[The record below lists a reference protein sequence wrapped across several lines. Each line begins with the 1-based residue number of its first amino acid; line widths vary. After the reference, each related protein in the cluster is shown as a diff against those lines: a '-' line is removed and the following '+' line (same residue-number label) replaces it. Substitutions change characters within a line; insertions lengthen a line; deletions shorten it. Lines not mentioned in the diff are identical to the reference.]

1 MRAIVV
7 DDEQI
12 MLKRF
17 ERLSKDIKDL
27 HIACTFESAADA
39 LLYAADNPVDIA
51 FIDIELP
58 VMNGIDLA
66 MRLRE
71 IRSDILIVFVTAYD
85 DYVWQ
90 FNRVGGDYYIL
101 KPYTKETL
109 DMAMDKIRLM
119 ARRQQKRL
127 YIQTFG
133 RFVVKEGDRPLPLTG
148 KAKEIL
154 ALVVTRRGKE
164 ISNEEIYSTIWE
176 GREYNNEQMSV
187 FYNALGRLR
196 RLLKKEGCE
205 NLLITT
211 PHGQMINT
219 DMFDCDYYAWQ
230 DGNMGERDLFDGE
243 FMSEYSWGE
252 YILATIAD
260 KEGE

>member
-12 MLKRF
+12 MLRRF
-17 ERLSKDIKDL
+17 ERLSRDIKDL
-27 HIACTFESAADA
+27 NIVGTFETASDA
-39 LLYAADNPVDIA
+39 IGYALENPVDLA
-51 FIDIELP
+51 FIDVELP
-58 VMNGIDLA
+58 VINGIDLA
-66 MRLRE
+66 LRLRI
-71 IRSDILIVFVTAYD
+71 IRDDILIVFVTAHD
-85 DYVWQ
+85 EYVWQ
-90 FNRVGGDYYIL
+90 FNRIGGDYYIL

-109 DMAMDKIRLM
+109 EMMMDKIRLI
-119 ARRQQKRL
+119 ARRQEKRL

-133 RFVVKEGDRPLPLTG
+133 RFVVKEGDRVIPLTG

-154 ALVVTRRGKE
+154 ALIVTRRGKE

-176 GREYNNEQMSV
+176 GRSYSNEQMSV

-196 RLLKKEGCE
+196 RALKKEGCE
-205 NLLITT
+205 QLLISTAR
-211 PHGQMINT
+211 GQMINT

-230 DGNMGERDLFDGE
+230 DGNMGERDKFEGE

-252 YILATIAD
+252 YILADIT
-260 KEGE
+260 GVSG